1 LRRKKANELFQVNKQ
16 AQATTK
22 KEKTMSYKQIIRM
35 RDDSKEQMGGQINRR
50 SSVRKPLKVS
60 TRQWAT
66 QLLRG
71 RLTTRDLELVRALI
85 GVGML
90 TRHQIQRLFFG
101 DQTKLA
107 ANRLTKLYHYHFL
120 DRSTYWLEEMGVE
133 GFEPC
138 YIYTLGAA
146 GLEVF
151 ALRMG
156 MKRQEVPFTP
166 ARYTLSREN
175 HFLLHDLQI
184 SEMFTRLGVAAKQR
198 GMELLWYNESA
209 TILRQDEAEIVRPD
223 GLGVLV
229 GQERQTPFF
238 VEMDRGNTDWAHK
251 VAAYERARRQS
262 EWQQALYVDGWR
274 PVTFPAVLC
283 VTPTNLARTATTI
296 ISQAPGQTAFYLKT
310 WERFLTTD
318 ILADWYNIRAG
329 QVEALLPG
337 IGGET
342 SAV

>member
-1 LRRKKANELFQVNKQ
+1 
-16 AQATTK
+16 
-22 KEKTMSYKQIIRM
+22 MSYKQIIRLQ
-35 RDDSKEQMGGQINRR
+35 DDSKEQMGGQINRR

-60 TRQWAT
+60 ARQWAN

-85 GVGML
+85 GAGML

-101 DQTKLA
+101 DQAKLA

-120 DRSTYWLEEMGVE
+120 DHSTYWLEEMGVE

-138 YIYTLGAA
+138 YIYTLGAV

-156 MKRQEVPFTP
+156 MTRQEVPFTP

-184 SEMFTRLGVAAKQR
+184 SEMFTQLGVAAR
-198 GMELLWYNESA
+198 REEMEMLWYNESA
-209 TILRQDEAEIVRPD
+209 TILRQGDEEIVRPD
-223 GLGVLV
+223 GLGVFV
-229 GQERQTPFF
+229 GPERQASFF
-238 VEMDRGNTDWAHK
+238 VEMDRGNTDWPHK

-262 EWQQALYVDGWR
+262 GWQHALQVDGWR
-274 PVTFPAVLC
+274 PATFPAVLC
-283 VTPTNLARTATTI
+283 VTPTDLTHEAMTAVGQV
-296 ISQAPGQTAFYLKT
+296 SGQTTFYLKT
-310 WERFLTTD
+310 WQRFLTTD
-318 ILADWYNIRAG
+318 ILGGWYNIRAEK
-329 QVEALLPG
+329 VEALLPG
-337 IGGET
+337 TGGRGV
-342 SAV
+342 SAM